1 LKVRATAVAAERS
14 NAIGTV
20 ELECTP
26 HGLALVY
33 LGVGSFTEGYA
44 PGALTMGTKVLV
56 PWPQVQSARVEGE
69 ELFLGL
75 DSVLTPH
82 SRLVLVGFSTGEN
95 EHRGEAK
102 KQRLVIWVGA
112 AAAAI
117 VAAMVSSLT
126 VPRVAPQAGAGAAI
140 FVAGIAAFSILVI
153 GLLADRQIGS
163 RGLVGDAAREAFTYD
178 LARHVPSLVRL
189 PALPAK
195 PTKPFVFPTFEGLW
209 PRTTAAV
216 VISLSACLL
225 GALLTARWLLLPGDR
240 SEPVASRGEREPL
253 RDEPEQP
260 TQNVTAPAPPPAE
273 SSQAS
278 AKAAETSPNPDLSLG
293 AHCTCARSD
302 SPLWNE
308 PIEQLS
314 SLVISQKT
322 TSGPSAK
329 RTELEIA
336 AINNSD
342 KDVREL
348 AMQIEFS
355 DQDPPPS
362 NKKYPVANEA
372 VYFEGPLTPGQAIKW
387 SVEARGSTFTVS
399 HPRPGTIGPAGDAAA
414 PTNLLA
420 ELLNANH
427 RPVRLHGAMMLAYLG
442 DPRAKEATLKLKE
455 ALREEEGPFLD
466 RVLRALSDVKTC
478 NVRISGGGPKRTV
491 EACVFNGSKEPRQ
504 KLGLR
509 VRVLGAKVDRA
520 APTAPPPPVVAEA
533 TVKLPGEVAPQ
544 AGVVVKAEVE
554 LAYSGEPA
562 AIETFADREDL
573 LPQ

>member
-1 LKVRATAVAAERS
+1 M
-14 NAIGTV
+14 
-20 ELECTP
+20 ELECTT
-26 HGLALVY
+26 HGLAVVY
-33 LGVGSFTEGYA
+33 LGVGAFTEGYA

-56 PWPQVQSARVEGE
+56 PWSQVESARVEGE

-75 DSVLTPH
+75 DPALTPH

-95 EHRGEAK
+95 EHRGEAR

-112 AAAAI
+112 AAAAV

-126 VPRVAPQAGAGAAI
+126 IPRVAPQAGAGAAI

-153 GLLADRQIGS
+153 GLLADRSIGA
-163 RGLVGDAAREAFTYD
+163 RGLIGDAAREAFTYD
-178 LARHVPSLVRL
+178 LARHVPNLVRL
-189 PALPAK
+189 PAAPQK
-195 PTKPFVFPTFEGLW
+195 PPKPFVFPTFEGLW

-240 SEPVASRGEREPL
+240 SEPVASRGEREPE
-253 RDEPEQP
+253 REREPEP
-260 TQNVTAPAPPPAE
+260 PNVTAPAPPAE
-273 SSQAS
+273 SNQAS
-278 AKAAETSPNPDLSLG
+278 AKAAENPPNPDLALG
-293 AHCTCARSD
+293 AHCTCQRAD

-314 SLVISQKT
+314 SLVISTKV
-322 TSGPSAK
+322 TSGPEQK
-329 RTELEIA
+329 RMEVEIA

-342 KDVREL
+342 KEIREL
-348 AMQIEFS
+348 AMQLEFS

-362 NKKYPVANEA
+362 NKKYPVANRA

-387 SVEARGSTFTVS
+387 SVEARGSTFSVD

-420 ELLNANH
+420 DLLNANH

-466 RVLRALSDVKTC
+466 RVLRTLADVKTC
-478 NVRISGGGPKRTV
+478 NVRISGGGPKRSV
-491 EACVFNGSKEPRQ
+491 EACVFNGSSEPRQ
-504 KLGLR
+504 KMALR
-509 VRVLGAKVDRA
+509 VRILGARVNRE

-533 TVKLPGEVAPQ
+533 TVKLPGEVAAQ
-544 AGVVVKAEVE
+544 AGVLVKADVE

-562 AIETFADREDL
+562 AIEAFADREDL